1 MSKLGRHVASAV
13 EFDDAANLKPAAH
26 AAFLAKQV
34 APALA
39 PALKSVVAQAVH
51 VASAVALEASCRSS
65 VVKILQGVSPFFA
78 AGGQG

>member
-1 MSKLGRHVASAV
+1 MASAV

-51 VASAVALEASCRSS
+51 VASALAEPAVAYCPAAQVAVRRE
-65 VVKILQGVSPFFA
+65 QGP
-78 AGGQG
+78 